1 MTISVRMNYYS
12 CRKYYLHSAY
22 SARKGKVLVLLPLLG
37 TQTLPFL
44 LQQLQELPSGVC
56 FPRSTAIIISKRMPK
71 RRSETIAIH
80 GKDQSGYVKLVPTAC
95 LDSLDRGKCSASV
108 KIQGSGSID
117 ALMRSLFACT
127 NMPHV
132 AMVMRLRAFP
142 VLTFVMDLGSWSAD
156 LLLGWHL
163 LNSDCNSSI
172 AQVQTAAMNHVDA
185 RMEHSAKEPNDPCV
199 GCRGFS
205 RTLSSFHSGD
215 IQAGNMIEG
224 TLEV

>member
-1 MTISVRMNYYS
+1 
-12 CRKYYLHSAY
+12 
-22 SARKGKVLVLLPLLG
+22 
-37 TQTLPFL
+37 
-44 LQQLQELPSGVC
+44 
-56 FPRSTAIIISKRMPK
+56 
-71 RRSETIAIH
+71 
-80 GKDQSGYVKLVPTAC
+80 
-95 LDSLDRGKCSASV
+95 
-108 KIQGSGSID
+108 
-117 ALMRSLFACT
+117 
-127 NMPHV
+127 
-132 AMVMRLRAFP
+132 
-142 VLTFVMDLGSWSAD
+142 
-156 LLLGWHL
+156 L

>member
-1 MTISVRMNYYS
+1 MSKILPTLGIQCAKGQGPRTAASPR
-12 CRKYYLHSAY
+12 HSN
-22 SARKGKVLVLLPLLG
+22 SAIPPSTASRASLG
-37 TQTLPFL
+37 C
-44 LQQLQELPSGVC
+44 C
-56 FPRSTAIIISKRMPK
+56 FPRSTAIIMSKRMPK

-95 LDSLDRGKCSASV
+95 LDSLDRGKCTASM

-142 VLTFVMDLGSWSAD
+142 VLTFVIHLGSWSAD

-185 RMEHSAKEPNDPCV
+185 RMEQSAKEPNDPCV